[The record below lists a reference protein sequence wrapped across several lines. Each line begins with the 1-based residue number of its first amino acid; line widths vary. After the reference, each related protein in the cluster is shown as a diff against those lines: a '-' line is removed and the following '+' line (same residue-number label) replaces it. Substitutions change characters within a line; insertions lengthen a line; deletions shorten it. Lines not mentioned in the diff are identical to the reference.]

1 MSMPILSN
9 IRLILTISAAAAL
22 TGGWLYIDMLKSQI
36 EKKDIELAAAAAAL
50 QSAVDT
56 ANANAEAVQRAY
68 AEHKRTLSLL
78 NQVQTSL
85 NETSVLNRELE
96 REISSTAA
104 DLDGEVAPVLENLRK
119 RKFAGGV
126 R

>member
-1 MSMPILSN
+1 MPILSN
-9 IRLILTISAAAAL
+9 FRVILTISAAVIIA
-22 TGGWLYIDMLKSQI
+22 GGWLYIGMLKSQI
-36 EKKDIELAAAAAAL
+36 EKKNIELAAAAAAL

-56 ANANAEAVQRAY
+56 ANANAQAVQQADT
-68 AEHKRTLSLL
+68 EHKRTLSLL

-85 NETSVLNRELE
+85 SETALLNRELE
-96 REISSTAA
+96 REIASTAA

>member
-1 MSMPILSN
+1 MQILSN
-9 IRLILTISAAAAL
+9 IRLILAISAAAAL
-22 TGGWLYIDMLKSQI
+22 TGGWLYIGVLKSQL
-36 EKKDIELAAAAAAL
+36 ERKDIEFAAAAAAL

-56 ANANAEAVQRAY
+56 ANANAEAVQKAD

-85 NETSVLNRELE
+85 SETALLNRELE
-96 REISSTAA
+96 REIASTAA
-104 DLDGEVAPVLENLRK
+104 DLDGDVAPVLENLRK

>member
-1 MSMPILSN
+1 MMPILSN
-9 IRLILTISAAAAL
+9 YRVVLTISAAVIIA
-22 TGGWLYIDMLKSQI
+22 GGWLYIGMLKSQI
-36 EKKDIELAAAAAAL
+36 EKKDAELAVAAVAL

-56 ANANAEAVQRAY
+56 ANANAEAVKNAD

-78 NQVQTSL
+78 NQVQSSL
-85 NETSVLNRELE
+85 SETAFLNRELE
-96 REISSTAA
+96 REIAGTAA
-104 DLDGEVAPVLENLRK
+104 DLDGNVAPVLETLRK

>member
-1 MSMPILSN
+1 MPTLSN
-9 IRLILTISAAAAL
+9 IRIVLALSAAAAL
-22 TGGWLYIDMLKSQI
+22 TGGWLYIGMLKSQI
-36 EKKDIELAAAAAAL
+36 EKKDIELAAAAVAL

-56 ANANAEAVQRAY
+56 ANANAAAVQRAD

-96 REISSTAA
+96 REIAGTAA